1 MKVGD
6 LCDRKPVIVS
16 AAAPACDAA
25 RLMCEEQV
33 GAVVVTAHPADGAVT
48 IGMLTDRDI
57 VCAQL
62 DRAAD
67 LGQLRIG
74 DIMSG
79 DPLVL
84 NEDLPVEEAI
94 RRLRNRHVRRAPVI
108 SSSGELVG
116 LISFDDLLAQVS
128 ANLRALAHLAEVRS
142 RPPRHERRGRDGAQ
156 PGEAE

>member
-6 LCDRKPVIVS
+6 LCDRKPVTVS

-25 RLMCEEQV
+25 RLMCEEHV
-33 GAVVVTAHPADGAVT
+33 GAVVVMAHPANGAVA
-48 IGMLTDRDI
+48 IGMLTDRDL

-62 DRAAD
+62 DHAAD

-74 DIMSG
+74 DIMTG

-108 SSSGELVG
+108 GSRGELIG

-128 ANLRALAHLAEVRS
+128 GNLRALAHLAEVRS
-142 RPPRHERRGRDGAQ
+142 RPPRHERRGKVR
-156 PGEAE
+156 GEAGHG